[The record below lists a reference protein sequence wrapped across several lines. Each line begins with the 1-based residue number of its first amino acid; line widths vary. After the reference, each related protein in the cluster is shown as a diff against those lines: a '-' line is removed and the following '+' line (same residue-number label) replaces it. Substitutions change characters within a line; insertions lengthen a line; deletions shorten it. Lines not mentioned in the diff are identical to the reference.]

1 MKCQANLQAL
11 EYWGSCIL
19 QKVIAKS
26 QVLSNKFIKKI
37 QEVLPYNL
45 TSKILYA
52 ISTKP
57 IDMALNITKTIKSFF
72 QCIFSLWPDSS
83 EKFKV

>member
-1 MKCQANLQAL
+1 MKFQANLQAL
-11 EYWGSCIL
+11 EYWGSYIL
-19 QKVIAKS
+19 QKVIVKS
-26 QVLSNKFIKKI
+26 QVLYNKFIKKI
-37 QEVLPYNL
+37 QKVLPYNL
-45 TSKILYA
+45 SSKILYA

-57 IDMALNITKTIKSFF
+57 IDMALNVTQTIMSFF